1 MAKKHRIPKKVA
13 GVKVPKGL
21 RKSKALRAMMSS
33 DVGRD
38 VLANALKAG
47 AGAAAAV
54 LMDHRD
60 DVGDAA
66 NAVTKKGASAVGLA
80 REAMQSGF
88 SAAMEVVRDTI
99 PSNKK
104 SKGKSPAKSA
114 QLH

>member
-47 AGAAAAV
+47 
-54 LMDHRD
+54 
-60 DVGDAA
+60 
-66 NAVTKKGASAVGLA
+66 
-80 REAMQSGF
+80 
-88 SAAMEVVRDTI
+88 
-99 PSNKK
+99 
-104 SKGKSPAKSA
+104 PAPPRLS
-114 QLH
+114 